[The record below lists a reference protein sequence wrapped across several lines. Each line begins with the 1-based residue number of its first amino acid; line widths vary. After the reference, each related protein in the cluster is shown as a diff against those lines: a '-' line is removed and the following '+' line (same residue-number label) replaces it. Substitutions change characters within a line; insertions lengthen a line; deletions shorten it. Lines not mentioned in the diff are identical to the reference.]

1 MWQVC
6 RTQQRKTNIKLH
18 SLFHAVINSRLTF
31 NTTTTVDKTDT
42 TGLFIEIPLEAP
54 PTQTINHALHRVDRF
69 RNGTDTTDTSQTLQ
83 REINSLQAA
92 DPE

>member
-1 MWQVC
+1 MCVAGVSN
-6 RTQQRKTNIKLH
+6 TNIRLH
-18 SLFHAVINSRLTF
+18 SLFHTVMNDTLSF
-31 NTTTTVDKTDT
+31 NTTTVDKTDT
-42 TGLFIEIPLEAP
+42 TGLFIPVPLEAP
-54 PTQTINHALHRVDRF
+54 PTQTIDHALHRVDRF

>member
-1 MWQVC
+1 M
-6 RTQQRKTNIKLH
+6 
-18 SLFHAVINSRLTF
+18 
-31 NTTTTVDKTDT
+31 TDT
-42 TGLFIEIPLEAP
+42 TGLFIQIPLEAP
-54 PTQTINHALHRVDRF
+54 PTQTIDHALHRVDRF